1 MEDKECK
8 WGVWNRSLEADL
20 EGVRLVLGKY
30 GVQGGKRQ
38 QNKILDRSLV
48 RELCAVPKF
57 PESLCHG
64 CPLECHGGRDV
75 GPEFWQRW
83 VEFKVSKGL

>member
-1 MEDKECK
+1 M
-8 WGVWNRSLEADL
+8 
-20 EGVRLVLGKY
+20 LGKY

-38 QNKILDRSLV
+38 QNQILDRSLV

-64 CPLECHGGRDV
+64 CLLECHGGRDV
-75 GPEFWQRW
+75 GPEFWLRW
-83 VEFKVSKGL
+83 VESKVSKGL